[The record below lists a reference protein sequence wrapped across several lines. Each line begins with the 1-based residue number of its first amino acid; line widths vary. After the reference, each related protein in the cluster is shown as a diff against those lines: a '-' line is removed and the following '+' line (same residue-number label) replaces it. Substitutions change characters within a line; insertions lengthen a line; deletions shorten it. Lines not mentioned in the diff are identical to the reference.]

1 MQMIITNLF
10 YEIIH
15 RIKNYNVFIKEEN
28 DYEEDEQI
36 DQNMIIKQQKYT
48 TWLYTF
54 LLLSKIHF

>member
-1 MQMIITNLF
+1 MIITNLF

-15 RIKNYNVFIKEEN
+15 RIKNYNVFVKEEN